1 MKSNDAH
8 GGAVLNAP
16 VDVRSYDVF
25 ADLSG
30 LAPDQKLVAH
40 HVTQLVRVCGFDL
53 ASSRISAVLPG
64 GVNIG
69 SEFAQW
75 VSDGEPV
82 PAFLRAVERAAS
94 ARRPLLVVF
103 GAVLPRNEVM
113 PPLLEALQVD
123 PLFGSAQPRFANA
136 LTDGICPLPARSGR
150 VVMEAWSSRA
160 ALSRLPAVTVTA
172 ELAAGCLLLRREVI
186 AAWEAS
192 EEVVSV
198 VGALAL
204 GLVRARRR
212 GFRNAVVNHTVVALP
227 PVGSPSQHPSTS
239 TPMHDLAAAYPSI
252 PADDATCLIAL
263 YPDHARAD
271 EENDREPQRRLESL
285 LTAAHP
291 ANGAPRRLLV
301 DCRGLA
307 PWHNGTSECIL
318 GLLDGMSGLKTPWA
332 IYVQSDAEAAEFH
345 RLSQRYPTFEHQHG
359 PLSGRFAAAL
369 VPNQPWALFRVA
381 ELHHHALVLVF
392 NMLDTIAWDILY
404 PAEAGL
410 QAVWRFV
417 ARHSDGLS
425 YISGFT
431 RDRFRQR
438 FPVEGGVKERVVH
451 LSFAEEDHVLPAC
464 RDLPP
469 ADHVLLFGNAYDHK
483 DVERTLAILLDAFP
497 LQQVVVLG
505 GRESSSPRVKVIPSG
520 KVSHEEVHR
529 LIATARAVV
538 FPSFYEGFGLPV
550 VEALA
555 YGRPVLVRASAL
567 WSEIAAHSR
576 LAGRMVAFDDTVSL
590 VEALGRVL
598 AELPVDT
605 IPSAT
610 ALRDGESPVSW
621 RSCAA
626 ESLAVVDACLSQA
639 EVSRWMAREEALQ
652 LAGLSAE
659 RT

>member
-1 MKSNDAH
+1 MKSNNAH

-16 VDVRSYDVF
+16 ADVQSYDVF
-25 ADLSG
+25 ADLSCMT
-30 LAPDQKLVAH
+30 PDQNLVAQ
-40 HVTQLVRVCGFDL
+40 HVTQLVRVSGFDL
-53 ASSRISAVLPG
+53 AASRVSVVLPR
-64 GVNIG
+64 GVSIG
-69 SEFAQW
+69 SEFSQW
-75 VSDGEPV
+75 VLDDEPV
-82 PAFLRAVERAAS
+82 PAFLRTVARAAG

-103 GAVLPRNEVM
+103 GAVLPRNEVV
-113 PPLLEALQVD
+113 PPLLEALRVD

-136 LTDGICPLPARSGR
+136 LTDGVCPLPARSGL
-150 VVMEAWSSRA
+150 VVMEAWTSRV
-160 ALSRLPAVTVTA
+160 ALSRLPLVTVTA
-172 ELAAGCLLLRREVI
+172 ELAAGCLLLRHEVV
-186 AAWEAS
+186 AAWEAM
-192 EEVVSV
+192 EDFDSV
-198 VGALAL
+198 VGALAV

-227 PVGSPSQHPSTS
+227 AVGTASQHSSTS

-252 PADDATCLIAL
+252 PADDATRLMAL

-318 GLLDGMSGLKTPWA
+318 GLLDGMAAQETPWA
-332 IYVQSDAEAAEFH
+332 IYIQCDAEAAEFH
-345 RLSQRYPTFEHQHG
+345 RLSQRYPTFEHKHG
-359 PLSGRFAAAL
+359 PVSGRFAAAL
-369 VPNQPWALFRVA
+369 VPNQPWALLRVA
-381 ELHHHALVLVF
+381 ELHRHALVLVF

-404 PAEAGL
+404 PAGAGL
-410 QAVWRFV
+410 EAVWRFV

-438 FPVEGGVKERVVH
+438 FPVAGGVTERVVH
-451 LSFAEEDHVLPAC
+451 LSFAEEDHVLPGC
-464 RDLPP
+464 RDLAP

-483 DVERTLAILLDAFP
+483 DIERTLAILLDAFP

-505 GRESSSPRVKVIPSG
+505 GRESSSPRVNVIPSG

-529 LIATARAVV
+529 LIATARVVV

-555 YGRPVLVRASAL
+555 YGRPVLVRSSPL

-576 LAGRMVAFDDTVSL
+576 LSGRMVGFDDTVSL

-598 AELPVDT
+598 ADLPVDA

-610 ALRDGESPVSW
+610 ALREGESPVSW

-639 EVSRWMAREEALQ
+639 ENSRWLAREEALQ
-652 LAGLSAE
+652 LAGLSTG